1 MVTVRTRAVQP
12 MAVTDV
18 NIAWSVAPSA
28 VLVSLLEAKQQAAY
42 AAAVEAAAEAAE
54 EDAAPP
60 EAPVAVA
67 DPVDAAL
74 ALLEDEEIKA
84 AAAGASLAEDFEAV
98 STQLGVSPPHKGL
111 LKAMQGIVEGRLA
124 IRGWQCDLPSLTA
137 LVTVLAA
144 HAEVTAVG
152 FWQCALDEPSLTL
165 LERALPSSV
174 ETLAVEGAPV
184 GELVSSL
191 ATIPTL
197 TSLSLRCASL
207 TAMPPPLSDALRA
220 NETLTCL
227 SFFGN
232 PLGDAGA
239 IELLD
244 ALRAH
249 PALLTLN
256 LGRAGLTDATAQAV
270 LDVVSDP
277 DADEAA
283 EAEAE
288 PAAEDEVPE
297 EVSMGLALNVAIL
310 PNRVPVTAP
319 RTHPNPS
326 MLATAPNPSESM
338 HRRSRLPPERQP
350 ADDQPADDQL
360 PSLCSCCSQVLTA
373 LNLSYNSLGTAGKLA
388 LEAAQVASP
397 GLARI
402 ELVGNPCLKC
412 GPAASLGAPAREA
425 IKSTWAAVAELE
437 GGHEAFGR
445 KVAAAA
451 LGLVPEALPLVGY
464 VPPVAAA
471 EEAEAESKEEAA
483 APNLEEWEGL
493 EKVGSLVAKWTQ
505 SLVAS
510 LDHPAELHQ
519 MLRYEMG
526 IVCASRGL
534 PAGRPFEI
542 FGEALLAALAEA
554 LGDGLGEE
562 AALAWKDAY
571 ADGSRCMQTAYTPAQ
586 VAAAEAAAKAAAD
599 AAAADAEEGA

>member
-1 MVTVRTRAVQP
+1 

-310 PNRVPVTAP
+310 PNRV
-319 RTHPNPS
+319 
-326 MLATAPNPSESM
+326 
-338 HRRSRLPPERQP
+338 
-350 ADDQPADDQL
+350 
-360 PSLCSCCSQVLTA
+360 LTA